1 MFSYSVNK
9 EINLLSINFILSKLF
24 SYIRIKYTLVHFL
37 HTLKNILHHNI
48 KILKSVLNIWR
59 YNILFILRI
68 ISLVR

>member
-48 KILKSVLNIWR
+48 KILKSVLNI
-59 YNILFILRI
+59 
-68 ISLVR
+68 